1 MGRGGCGAS
10 RPQRRGRSGGVDLRL
25 QSRGPRAD
33 RSTVKA
39 NGAPLNA
46 LEDVIC
52 WRPDWMADAL
62 CHEYHGVD
70 FFPGAGKSPAP
81 ALAVCRACRVTSE
94 CLAHALEHRIGDG
107 VWGGTSEAQRK

>member
-1 MGRGGCGAS
+1 
-10 RPQRRGRSGGVDLRL
+10 
-25 QSRGPRAD
+25 
-33 RSTVKA
+33 
-39 NGAPLNA
+39 LNA

-107 VWGGTSEAQRK
+107 VWGGTSEAQRKPMLRSMGRRARSVTDGNPAGSTKGLMQPTGPGQQRA